1 MPATATATARVRSA
15 APAGLLRQEDPARV
29 EADIE
34 VTTSEAIGAREEG
47 AQEGRR
53 FSEGERERETNALPL
68 DVFFLT
74 SSNLCPGLRPLEK
87 KKIF

>member
-53 FSEGERERETNALPL
+53 FSEGERERDECPASRR
-68 DVFFLT
+68 FLFDELKLGPRTQT
-74 SSNLCPGLRPLEK
+74 SRK